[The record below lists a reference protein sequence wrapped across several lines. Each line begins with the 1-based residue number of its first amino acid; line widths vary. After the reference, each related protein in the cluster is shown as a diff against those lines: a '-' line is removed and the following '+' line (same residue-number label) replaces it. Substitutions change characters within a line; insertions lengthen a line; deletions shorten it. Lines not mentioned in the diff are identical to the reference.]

1 MNLFTNIS
9 IGKKLI
15 LLLTIF
21 IAGYAIFG
29 WLSFSTLNN
38 LRIKGNLYNQII
50 MSKDLIA
57 DVLPP
62 PEYIIE
68 SYLDALQVAEE
79 TDPARMDYFFKE
91 LKRLKADYD
100 ERHQFWIN
108 EPLLEPGALRDAML
122 IGAYDPAIKFYEIVF
137 SQFIPALQ
145 NGNREYAR
153 KLALGELKTLYTKH
167 RESVD
172 KVVKGATEKYENVE
186 TLANAKIQSDTKL
199 LFSIALVVITA
210 AIILSLLIRTAI
222 VKPLVNVTHTLKDIS
237 EGEGDLTRII
247 AINSEDEIGH
257 LSLYFNKTLEKIK
270 NLIITIKNQTAS
282 LTSVSGE
289 LAAVSRQLASGAEET
304 VSQSNTVASTAEQMS
319 VSINAMASG
328 AEEASVSAN
337 EVAGTAEQM
346 STNMNT
352 IATAVEQMS
361 ASINQIAS
369 NAGEAR
375 KVAIAATEK
384 SKDATDVMGKLGI
397 AAKEIGQVTNVIKNI
412 ADKTNLL
419 ALNAT
424 IEAASAG
431 EAGKGFAVVAGEIK
445 ELANQS
451 ALSADDIARR
461 IESIQNGT
469 NNATKVIVDVSEIIV
484 KINQSVEA
492 ITGHVEQQTKTTSEI
507 ASNVSQANTGSRR
520 VASAIGEVAK
530 GANSVSKNASE
541 TAKGANDVSQ
551 NIASVNT
558 VAKQSAQGATQ
569 VNRSAADLSK
579 IAGDLKETV
588 SRFKVTP

>member
-1 MNLFTNIS
+1 MNIFTNIS

-15 LLLTIF
+15 LLLTVF
-21 IAGYAIFG
+21 IAGYVLFG
-29 WLSFSTLNN
+29 WLSFSTLNS

-68 SYLDALQVAEE
+68 SYLDVLQVAEE

-100 ERHQFWIN
+100 ERHQVWIN
-108 EPLLEPGALRDAML
+108 ETLLEPGALRDAML
-122 IGAYDPAIKFYEIVF
+122 KGAYEPAIQFYEIVF
-137 SQFIPALQ
+137 NKFIPALQ

-153 KLALGELKTLYTKH
+153 ELAHGELKNFYTTH
-167 RESVD
+167 RKSVD
-172 KVVKGATEKYENVE
+172 DVVKGATEKYENVE
-186 TLANAKIQSDTKL
+186 ALANTKIHSDTKL
-199 LFSIALVVITA
+199 LFTIASVIIIA
-210 AIILSLLIRTAI
+210 AIILSLIIRSAI
-222 VKPLVNVTHTLKDIS
+222 VKPVVKVTDTLRDIS

-247 AINSEDEIGH
+247 AINSKDEVGH
-257 LSLYFNKTLEKIK
+257 LAVYFNKTLEKIK
-270 NLIITIKNQTAS
+270 NLIITIKNQTVS

-289 LAAVSRQLASGAEET
+289 LSEVSRQLASGAEET

-319 VSINAMASG
+319 MSINAMASG
-328 AEEASVSAN
+328 AKQASINAN

-346 STNMNT
+346 SANMNT
-352 IATAVEQMS
+352 IASAIEEMS

-375 KVAIAATEK
+375 KVAVEATEK
-384 SKDATDVMGKLGI
+384 SKDATDVMSKLGT
-397 AAKEIGQVTNVIKNI
+397 AAKEIGNVTDVIKKI

-431 EAGKGFAVVAGEIK
+431 EAGKGFAVVASEIK
-445 ELANQS
+445 ELATQS
-451 ALSADDIARR
+451 AQSADDIAKR
-461 IESIQNGT
+461 IEGIQTGT
-469 NNATKVIVDVSEIIV
+469 GNAVLVISGVNEIIV

-492 ITGHVEQQTKTTSEI
+492 IAGHVEQQTKTVNEI
-507 ASNVSQANTGSRR
+507 ANNVSQVNTGSKR
-520 VASAIGEVAK
+520 VAGAIGEVAK
-530 GANSVSKNASE
+530 GANSVSANASE
-541 TAKGANDVSQ
+541 TAKGANDVSH
-551 NIASVNT
+551 NIANVNS

-569 VNRSAADLSK
+569 VNQSATDLSK
-579 IAGDLKETV
+579 IAGDLESTV
-588 SRFKVTP
+588 SKFKV